1 MANKLD
7 CLAVIPA
14 RGGSKGIPGKNLR
27 PVAGAPLVAHAI
39 RAARGA
45 KRVTRVVVSTDDS
58 AIAAAARA
66 EGAEVVR
73 RPAAI
78 SGDTASSE
86 SALLHALEHLAA
98 REGYRPDLLVFLQC
112 TSPLT
117 LPEDVDAAVAALR
130 RQRADSAFT
139 ASPFHGF
146 VWRTVPDGGAVG
158 VNHDKTNRP
167 RRQDREPEYL
177 ENGAVY
183 VMKTGPFL
191 AVQHRFFGK
200 TVIVPMP
207 PERALDIDE
216 PADLARADEILRARE
231 MASPLAPRLA
241 GRRVKALV
249 MDFDGVL
256 TDNAVRV
263 DAAGRESVV
272 CSRSDGMG
280 LRLLK
285 AFPVKIA
292 VISTERN
299 PVVSA
304 RCAKLQI
311 ECIQGVDRK
320 VAEFKRWC
328 ARNQIRPAQALFI
341 GNDVN
346 DWECLRTA
354 GIAAAPAD
362 AHPDILAMDV
372 VRLRHAGGRGAVREA
387 CDALI
392 AQWTG
397 NLHQGASHG

>member
-1 MANKLD
+1 MKQRD
-7 CLAVIPA
+7 DSQKILAVIPA
-14 RGGSKGIPGKNLR
+14 RGGSKGIPSKNLR
-27 PVAGAPLVAHAI
+27 LVAGVPLVVHAI
-39 RAARGA
+39 RAARSA
-45 KRVTRVVVSTDDS
+45 KRVNRVVVSTDDS

-73 RPAAI
+73 RPAEI

-86 SALLHALEHLAA
+86 SALLHALKRLAA

-117 LPEDVDAAVAALR
+117 LPEDVDAAVATLQ
-130 RQRADSAFT
+130 RQKADSAFT
-139 ASPFHGF
+139 ATPFHGF
-146 VWRTVPDGGAVG
+146 VWKNIPDGNAVG
-158 VNHDKTNRP
+158 VNHDKISRP
-167 RRQDREPEYL
+167 RRQDRELEYL

-183 VMKTGPFL
+183 VMKTDPFL
-191 AVQHRFFGK
+191 AAKHRFFGK

-207 PERALDIDE
+207 LDRALDIDE

-231 MASPLAPRLA
+231 TASPLARRLA

-256 TDNAVRV
+256 TDNTVRV

-272 CSRSDGMG
+272 CSRGDGMG
-280 LRLLK
+280 IRLLK

-311 ECIQGVDRK
+311 ECLQGVDRK
-320 VAEFKRWC
+320 VEVFKRWC
-328 ARNQIRPAQALFI
+328 VQNKIRPAQALFL

-346 DWECLRTA
+346 DRECLRAA
-354 GIAAAPAD
+354 GIAAVPTD
-362 AHPDILAMDV
+362 AHPEVLAMDV
-372 VRLRHAGGRGAVREA
+372 VRLQHAGGRGAVREI

-392 AQWTG
+392 DCF
-397 NLHQGASHG
+397 ASQKG